1 MRIIRDSPAELAREL
16 AGPYES
22 TSKTRLS
29 RRAKC
34 NAVHAPNT
42 PAPTTTTSNRSI
54 ASFLHQWPTLGPT
67 QKARI
72 KNPLKSYPIRPG
84 EAPPVQS
91 EHALYLAQRRQEI
104 LRTFSSKRIFRRT
117 AMLLSYAS
125 PTQNH
130 SYHNLRRPHASPF
143 LHRHNSCRSRCNG
156 RADKR
161 RPGSPTKRG
170 NELQRARPPA
180 PKVPARS

>member
-84 EAPPVQS
+84 EAPPVHPSTRSTLPSGAKEFS
-91 EHALYLAQRRQEI
+91 EHSHLNA
-104 LRTFSSKRIFRRT
+104 
-117 AMLLSYAS
+117 
-125 PTQNH
+125 
-130 SYHNLRRPHASPF
+130 
-143 LHRHNSCRSRCNG
+143 C
-156 RADKR
+156 
-161 RPGSPTKRG
+161 
-170 NELQRARPPA
+170 
-180 PKVPARS
+180 